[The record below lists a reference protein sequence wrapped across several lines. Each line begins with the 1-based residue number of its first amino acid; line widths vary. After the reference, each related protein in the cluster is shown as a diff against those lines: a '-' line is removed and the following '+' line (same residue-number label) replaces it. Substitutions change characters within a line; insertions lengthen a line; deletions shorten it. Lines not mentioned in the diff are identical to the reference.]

1 MGRHT
6 KQFWLTIL
14 ILSGL
19 SACTQN
25 QAATQTTLSPATE
38 TVTESTTEFC
48 PIPPV
53 DYEKIPGYQ
62 PGRVNPSLSEKTLQ
76 IISPTLDEGD
86 DRHFYEGLLQQP
98 IQFCGTAKDAVV
110 KVKLFSTGAYIY
122 EQQLPDPAEP
132 TLLLGGTTV
141 DNGLWFISHEFRE
154 DAVGKRTIVA
164 RGYDANDQLVDETE
178 IILTI
183 ADINPG

>member
-6 KQFWLTIL
+6 KQFWLSLL

-19 SACTQN
+19 SACTRD
-25 QAATQTTLSPATE
+25 QATTQTPVPETATE
-38 TVTESTTEFC
+38 ATTEFC
-48 PIPPV
+48 PTPPV
-53 DYEKIPGYQ
+53 DHGKIPGYQ
-62 PGRVNPSLSEKTLQ
+62 PGRVDPSLSKKTLQ

-86 DRHFYEGLLQQP
+86 DRHFHEGLLQQP
-98 IQFCGTAKDAVV
+98 IQFCGTAKDPIVT
-110 KVKLFSTGAYIY
+110 VKLFATGAYIY

-132 TLLLGGTTV
+132 TLLIGETTV
-141 DNGLWFISHEFRE
+141 ENRLWFISHEFRE

-164 RGYDANDQLVDETE
+164 RGYDANDQLIDETE